1 MTTTVRKEIEPL
13 PDGNELVVEVIEDS
27 PTANRVSIT
36 LMSKGPQGDI
46 ALGRANLGTVFRK
59 QSRPQAES
67 LVDAVLGYLRAE
79 DAAAVPIEKQ
89 IEAKVT
95 GKPMP
100 AAVPPPVK
108 GRPSTATQRGIELDH
123 HSRKDFAD
131 TLRRLADEVETAN
144 PQTEI
149 ISLDIQPIRGGGQV
163 VSFSARRK

>member
-1 MTTTVRKEIEPL
+1 MTKTVRKETEPL
-13 PDGNELVVEVIEDS
+13 DDGNELVVEVIEDS
-27 PTANRVSIT
+27 PAANRVSIT

-79 DAAAVPIEKQ
+79 ESSAPPIEKQ
-89 IEAKVT
+89 IEARVT

-108 GRPSTATQRGIELDH
+108 GRPTTAVQRGIELDH
-123 HSRKDFAD
+123 HSRKDFAE
-131 TLRRLADEVETAN
+131 TLRRLADEVETASEKV
-144 PQTEI
+144 EI
-149 ISLDIQPIRGGGQV
+149 VALDIQPIRGGGQV
-163 VSFSARRK
+163 VSFTARRR